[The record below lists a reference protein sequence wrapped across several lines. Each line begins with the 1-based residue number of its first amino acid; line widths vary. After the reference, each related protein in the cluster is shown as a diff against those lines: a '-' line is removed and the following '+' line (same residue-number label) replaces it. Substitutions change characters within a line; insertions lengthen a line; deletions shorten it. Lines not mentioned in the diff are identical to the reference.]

1 MVKNLLQVLLLIQK
15 LLKHKRKYF
24 IVLTFGISNNKIKLM
39 KIMITK
45 PIIYKST
52 LLEVSIPAYNLK
64 TFKT

>member
-1 MVKNLLQVLLLIQK
+1 LIQK